1 MNVITRFAPS
11 PTGYL
16 HLGGVRTALFNY
28 LFAKHYD
35 GKFLLRIEDTD
46 DARLVESSL
55 NSIVSGLEWLGIKCD
70 GDIVLQSEN
79 RLRHQAV
86 AKELIDAGNAY
97 YCYCTQEELS
107 EERKKAGFG
116 YKYSGKCKHRTD
128 IPEGIKPTVRL
139 NSDSFGII
147 EFHDLISGDASY
159 GRDNLDDFIILRS
172 DGVPTYMFAVVV
184 DDNDAGVTH
193 VIRGNDHHTNTAKQL
208 MVYKLMSWKE
218 PQYAHLPLINSDD
231 GTKMSKRKHAVDI
244 LDYKHDG
251 FLAQALVNYLMH
263 LGWTGSKEIMNL
275 EEAIKEFGI
284 GGLHHSSAC
293 FDMKKLQHI
302 NSHYLKALA
311 DRSHTTLMRLIDENY
326 NYLHYHHLPK
336 NVAHSIEKSLNEVAK
351 RSSTLKEIIQN
362 SFFYFDDW
370 KEKIVGGE
378 ENRVFIEELIGKLKN
393 NENNIIPTSHPV
405 IPEYSRGI
413 QKRESSVSNV
423 NNIDKDGSPITNKYV
438 TEDDK
443 DYIIDDNLYKQF
455 KNDIRLAF
463 EDLLID
469 NWNHDN
475 IELIIKNI
483 CEQYKTLKKSDVM
496 KFLRIVL
503 TGTLHSYSIVKIIEI
518 LGKKKVVD
526 RLMSNN

>member
-1 MNVITRFAPS
+1 MNVIARFAPS

-28 LFAKHYD
+28 LFAKHYN

-70 GDIVLQSEN
+70 GDIILQSEN

-116 YKYSGKCKHRTD
+116 YKYSGKCKHRKD

-139 NSDSFGII
+139 NSESFDVI

-208 MVYKLMSWKE
+208 MVYKLMGWKE
-218 PQYAHLPLINSDD
+218 PEYAHLPLINSDD

-251 FLAQALVNYLMH
+251 FLAPALVNYLMH
-263 LGWTGSKEIMNL
+263 LGWTGSKEIMSL
-275 EEAIKEFGI
+275 DEAIEKFGI
-284 GGLHHSSAC
+284 GGLHHSPAC

-302 NSHYLKALA
+302 NSHYLKELA
-311 DRSHTTLMRLIDENY
+311 DHSHTTLMRLIDENY
-326 NYLHYHHLPK
+326 NYSHYHHLPK
-336 NVAHSIEKSLNEVAK
+336 DVAHSIEKSLNEVVK

-370 KEKIVGGE
+370 KEKISGSE
-378 ENRVFIEELIGKLKN
+378 ENGVFIRELIGKLSDSVKEVSSPATTTTPLSSPVSFSEGRGSFSNIRNDLINDSLPLEQVKAGNDKFLLGNDNQYKKFQN
-393 NENNIIPTSHPV
+393 N
-405 IPEYSRGI
+405 
-413 QKRESSVSNV
+413 
-423 NNIDKDGSPITNKYV
+423 
-438 TEDDK
+438 
-443 DYIIDDNLYKQF
+443 
-455 KNDIRLAF
+455 IRLAF

-469 NWNHDN
+469 NWNYDC
-475 IELIIKNI
+475 IESIIKNI

-496 KFLRIVL
+496 KFLRVVL

-518 LGKKKVVD
+518 LGKKRVVD
-526 RLMSNN
+526 RLMLN